1 MIYLANSIFQ
11 QKEQINDYYLFF
23 FSLHLFQSI
32 HCGLHRSVQHI
43 YKLRLTNN
51 TNNSTC
57 LHFQPLQRPPD
68 RPTDIPIRSPRRRKA
83 PPISDSSSISQAQ
96 THFFFHTIRPFSQ
109 TLLAHDLPNDEAQTH
124 SMYISGRW
132 HPPDDHLARFK
143 RTYRLNIRRLQR
155 LEIQTRE
162 REISSFQIRRPR
174 RLAGVTLSFRLAC

>member
-11 QKEQINDYYLFF
+11 QKEQINDYYLF

-83 PPISDSSSISQAQ
+83 PPISDSSSTSQAQ

-124 SMYISGRW
+124 SMYISGRSPRKIQAHLSIE
-132 HPPDDHLARFK
+132 HPKTATPRDPNTRARDLFVPD
-143 RTYRLNIRRLQR
+143 T
-155 LEIQTRE
+155 T
-162 REISSFQIRRPR
+162 
-174 RLAGVTLSFRLAC
+174 T